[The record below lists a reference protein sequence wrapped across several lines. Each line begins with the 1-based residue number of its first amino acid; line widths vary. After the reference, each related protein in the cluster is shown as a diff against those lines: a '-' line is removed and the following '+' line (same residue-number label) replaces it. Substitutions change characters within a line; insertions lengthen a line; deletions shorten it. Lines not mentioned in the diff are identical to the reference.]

1 VSPFCYTAI
10 ESGGLSDAGP
20 FAAPDRVVVRAG
32 EVCSVLQLAKTRRW
46 MRPWI
51 AMVAAYALAL
61 QLLLTGVAAAQAMA
75 ADDTSSGELFAIC
88 HSAGDGI
95 AGDHGGT
102 GKSQQPQAPCALC
115 TLSSTGVAV
124 LPTAHVLS
132 TVDAKS
138 LSDVVPWN
146 DVEILAYD
154 SPTGQYSR
162 GPPASVRSSG

>member
-1 VSPFCYTAI
+1 
-10 ESGGLSDAGP
+10 
-20 FAAPDRVVVRAG
+20 
-32 EVCSVLQLAKTRRW
+32 

-61 QLLLTGVAAAQAMA
+61 QLLVTGIAAAQMMA
-75 ADDTSSGELFAIC
+75 AGEVPADSVFAIC
-88 HSAGDGI
+88 HSGGDGLAGDQ
-95 AGDHGGT
+95 DGT
-102 GKSQQPQAPCALC
+102 GKAPQPQAPCALC
-115 TLSSTGVAV
+115 TLTSAAVAI

-132 TVDAKS
+132 TIDAKS

-146 DVEILAYD
+146 DVEIRAYD